1 MANQN
6 GTARH
11 WTWDSALSGVVP
23 PLISPLNA
31 DGSIDRPGLSALIE
45 YLIENGCTGLFMSG
59 GCGEGPWL
67 TNTQRA
73 ELIGTAVAIAASRV
87 PVLAGVM
94 LPSTAPAIDAAHK
107 VAEAGAD
114 ALIVTSPYYFGVSAD
129 DQCRHVEGIM
139 AAIDLPVLLYNIP
152 SCTYAAIAPSTVA
165 KLATERR
172 VIGIKDSAGNF
183 QAFLK
188 MVAIKRM
195 RPDFRVLQG
204 IEHLSS
210 ASLLQGGDGLVP
222 GLGNVAPALFVA
234 VRQAAAAGD
243 AAECAR
249 LQETILDLASVYGQ
263 ADGFLPSLKGAC
275 SVLGMGSGLP
285 AAPGIPANDAQRA
298 KIAAILQRLGIARG
312 SKVA

>member
-1 MANQN
+1 MASQN

-11 WTWDSALSGVVP
+11 WTWDSALIGVVP

-31 DGSIDRPGLSALIE
+31 NGSIDRDGLSALIA

-73 ELIGTAVAIAASRV
+73 ELIASAVEFAAGRV

-107 VAEAGAD
+107 VADAGAD

-129 DQCRHVEGIM
+129 DQRRHVEGIM
-139 AAIDLPVLLYNIP
+139 AAIDLPALLYNIP
-152 SCTYAAIAPSTVA
+152 SCTYSALAPSTVA
-165 KLATERR
+165 KLATEQRI
-172 VIGIKDSAGNF
+172 IGIKDSAGNF
-183 QAFLK
+183 QAFLE
-188 MVAIKRM
+188 MVAIKRL

-234 VRQAAAAGD
+234 VRRAAAARD
-243 AAECAR
+243 VAECTR
-249 LQETILDLASVYGQ
+249 LQEQILDLASVYGQ

-285 AAPGIPANDAQRA
+285 AAPGIPATDAQRE
-298 KIAAILQRLGIARG
+298 KIAAILKRLGIARVA
-312 SKVA
+312 KVA